1 MQHLKRNLAS
11 WLTAAVLATSQL
23 ALAPAAAASVNENG
37 SSPGGGEIIF
47 DSLVVRPVGLVG
59 TVAGT
64 AVFIV
69 SLPFSALGG
78 NVGAVADQM
87 VVAPARY
94 TFVRPI
100 GEF

>member
-1 MQHLKRNLAS
+1 MQHVKRNLAS
-11 WLTAAVLATSQL
+11 WLMAAVLATTQL

-37 SSPGGGEIIF
+37 SRPGGGEIIF

-64 AVFIV
+64 AVFLV

-78 NVGAVADQM
+78 NVGEVANQM